1 MRRMTSRRTLVVL
14 AAAAGVGLAATGVAA
29 LPSAQAA
36 ATGCGVTYTANAWT
50 GGFTATVKLTA
61 GSTALSG
68 WTLTW
73 TYPGDQKV
81 TSAWNATVTQTGQR
95 ISAVNAAHNGSV
107 AAGAS
112 VEFGVQGTYAA
123 SDTAPTDFAV
133 NGEACN
139 GGVAPSASA
148 SSTASPSASGT
159 TSPPPAGTGC
169 GSAAFCDGL
178 ESQTGTAPGGSWSVS
193 YPDCS
198 GTGSAVIDSSVA
210 HAGAKSLKIN
220 GGGGY
225 CNHVFVRAVPS
236 VGAVR
241 YTRFYLRHTTALPS
255 GHVTFVAMQ
264 DANDGNK
271 DLRIGGQNAALQWN
285 RASDD
290 ATLPEQSPAGVAM
303 SVPIAVNTWSCV
315 EYLVDGARGYA
326 QTWVNGTEVAGLHVD
341 GTPTHDVDSQWLA
354 KTWRPSLT
362 DLRLGWESYGGDTD
376 TLWFDDIAVSSSR
389 IGC

>member
-1 MRRMTSRRTLVVL
+1 MRRMTSRRTLFVL
-14 AAAAGVGLAATGVAA
+14 AAAAGVGLAATVVAVSPMSA
-29 LPSAQAA
+29 GSAQA

-68 WTLTW
+68 WTLAW

-81 TSAWNATVTQTGQR
+81 TNGWNATVTQTGQK
-95 ISAVNAAHNGSV
+95 ISAVNAAFNGSV

-112 VEFGVQGTYAA
+112 VEFGVQGTYT
-123 SDTAPTDFAV
+123 SNNTAPTDFVV

-139 GGVAPSASA
+139 GGAPS
-148 SSTASPSASGT
+148 SPSASPSPST
-159 TSPPPAGTGC
+159 STSPPPAGTGC
-169 GSAAFCDGL
+169 TSAAFCDGL
-178 ESQTGTAPGGSWSVS
+178 ENQTSTTPSGSWTVTAADCTGT
-193 YPDCS
+193 
-198 GTGSAVIDSSVA
+198 GTAVIDSSTA
-210 HAGAKSLKIN
+210 HAGSKSLKIN

-225 CNHVFVRAVPS
+225 CNHVFAKATPS

-241 YTRFYLRHTTALPS
+241 YTRFYVRHTTALPS

-290 ATLPEQSPAGVAM
+290 ATLPEQSPTGVSM
-303 SVPIAVNTWSCV
+303 SVPLATNTWSCL
-315 EYLVDGARGYA
+315 EFLVDGTHGYA

-341 GTPTHDVDSQWLA
+341 GTPTHDVDSQWLN